1 MDPVKEPAVKEPE
14 PVVEPEPKVTGKKD
28 KVDTN
33 QLLEQMDAIK
43 KAQAGQDRKNAE
55 LLQQLEQLRKEKE
68 TLEKEKMSEKEKAD
82 YERKKYE
89 ENIAQREKT
98 IKEKELTLM
107 KTNILAEL
115 KLDASYLNII
125 SGNDEKSFRD
135 NAAWLKTKFQED
147 TEKIEKDKRL
157 GGQRIPEDG
166 KTSASGKW
174 TKERLESMTA
184 AEYKALTPEEKV
196 EMDKAVT
203 NLTL

>member
-1 MDPVKEPAVKEPE
+1 MADDDKTDDRATDQATEQKADQ
-14 PVVEPEPKVTGKKD
+14 TGKKD
-28 KVDTN
+28 KADVN

-89 ENIAQREKT
+89 ENIAQRETT
-98 IKEKELTLM
+98 IKERELTLM
-107 KTNILAEL
+107 KTNILTEL
-115 KLDASYLNII
+115 KLDPSYLNII
-125 SGNDEKSFRD
+125 SGNDEKVFRD
-135 NAAWLKTKFQED
+135 NAAWLKSKFQED

-157 GGQRIPEDG
+157 NGQRIPENG
-166 KTSASGKW
+166 KTSGSGKF

-184 AEYKALTPEEKV
+184 AEYNSLTSEEKA
-196 EMDKAVT
+196 EMDKAVAGI
-203 NLTL
+203 TL